1 MKELFIMGGT
11 PFMGALLVLLI
22 ISIAWVVYHFIVAY
36 NSKQTD
42 KVTSLQ
48 KLGYGKSIGLFALLT
63 GVLGQMIGLSAMCD
77 ALCDLYASGN
87 TYRPHVLFNALRATT
102 IVTISG
108 ILIYLLSILL
118 WFVATMLVEQKYA
131 KPASA

>member
-11 PFMGALLVLLI
+11 PFMSALLVLLI

-63 GVLGQMIGLSAMCD
+63 GVLGQMIGLNAMCD
-77 ALCDLYASGN
+77 ALYDLYASGN
-87 TYRPHVLFNALRATT
+87 TYRPDVLFNALRATT